1 MLHSLQGAV
10 VKWAWRLPRGPS
22 LPTFPTNM
30 KAQLSCRVHL
40 ASLDKDKSDGNENT
54 LANDVTEKE
63 KINAA
68 PNEEAAAGGSEKVP
82 IRSEDKSL
90 DTKS

>member
-1 MLHSLQGAV
+1 MPSGTLTSYERHWHWLHPQTSLWWG
-10 VKWAWRLPRGPS
+10 LN
-22 LPTFPTNM
+22 T
-30 KAQLSCRVHL
+30 LSI
-40 ASLDKDKSDGNENT
+40 SLDKDKSDGNENT